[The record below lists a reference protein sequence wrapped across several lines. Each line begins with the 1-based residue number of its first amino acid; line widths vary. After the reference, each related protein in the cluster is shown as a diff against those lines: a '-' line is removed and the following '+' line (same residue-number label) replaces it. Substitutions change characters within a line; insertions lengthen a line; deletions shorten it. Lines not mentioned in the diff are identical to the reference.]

1 MGLYSGY
8 KTTKHKK
15 WNVIISVQQIKKEV
29 FETTKGVKELNTKII
44 GTKNRLIPNNSLIM
58 LFKLRSEKNKIN
70 LFFLKNIK
78 T

>member
-1 MGLYSGY
+1 M
-8 KTTKHKK
+8 
-15 WNVIISVQQIKKEV
+15 IISVQQIKKEV